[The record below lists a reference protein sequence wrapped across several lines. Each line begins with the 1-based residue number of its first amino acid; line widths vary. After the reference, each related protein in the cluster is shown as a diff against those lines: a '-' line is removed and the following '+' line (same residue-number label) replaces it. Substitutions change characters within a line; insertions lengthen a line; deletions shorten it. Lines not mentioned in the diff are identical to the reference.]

1 MIVGI
6 YLKNFKIIQGL
17 TIKLPVLELSK
28 QRSLSLTKI
37 KISKNISRWFLKI
50 YPGKAKRVRN
60 KTYTRANTSEKKNIQ
75 EWKLLKMLKMPKNAQ
90 KCKSVLYPSK
100 RVVL

>member
-1 MIVGI
+1 MIVSI

-60 KTYTRANTSEKKNIQ
+60 KTYTRANTSEKKKHTRVKTAKNA
-75 EWKLLKMLKMPKNAQ
+75 KNAQ
-90 KCKSVLYPSK
+90 KCSK
-100 RVVL
+100 MQITATLA